1 MEFSPLADRIPPD
14 KRASSIGRCNTIWYK
29 SFFYKVVFMRFK
41 RRFKLSEQQ
50 RNEMWSR
57 WKAGQSLHEV
67 GRAFGKAHGVIHFML
82 AQHGGIAPAARRRS
96 PRTLTLAEREEIS
109 RGIASGG
116 SIRGIAKSLK
126 RAVSTV
132 SREVARHGGRPL
144 YRASDAD
151 QQAWNSALRP
161 KRCLLA
167 LDVKLQEIVACKL
180 MLDWSPEQVSGWLNS
195 EYPGDERMRV
205 SHETIYRSLFI
216 QARGVLKKEL
226 IQHLRFKR
234 RIRRSRHARDTG
246 HHKGQIVDAISIRER
261 PAEIEDRAIPGH
273 WEGDLIGGTKNSH
286 IATLVERHSR
296 FTMLIKVASKDTT
309 TVVAALT
316 QHVGKLPA
324 ALRRSLTWD
333 RGLEM
338 AQHKSFTVD
347 TEVKVY
353 FCDPQSPW
361 QRGSNE
367 NTNGLLRQYFP
378 KRTDLS
384 VYSQE
389 ELDEVALRLNQ
400 RPRKTLGFQTPAD
413 RLQASVALTC

>member
-1 MEFSPLADRIPPD
+1 MTFR
-14 KRASSIGRCNTIWYK
+14 
-29 SFFYKVVFMRFK
+29 

-50 RNEMWSR
+50 RADMWRR
-57 WKAGQSLHEV
+57 WKAGQSLHEI
-67 GRAFGKAHGVIHFML
+67 GRAFSKDHVSIQFML
-82 AQHGGIAPAARRRS
+82 AQHGGIAPAARQRS
-96 PRTLTLAEREEIS
+96 ALTLTLAERENIS
-109 RGIASGG
+109 RGIACGS
-116 SIRGIAKSLK
+116 SIREIARRLQ

-144 YRASDAD
+144 YRATDAD
-151 QQAWNSALRP
+151 QHAWDSALRP

-167 LDVKLQEIVACKL
+167 LHVKLQEIVAGKL
-180 MLDWSPEQVSGWLNS
+180 MLDWSPEQVSGWLKS
-195 EYPGDERMRV
+195 EYPEDESMRV

-234 RIRRSRHARDTG
+234 RIRRSRHARDSG

-296 FTMLIKVASKDTT
+296 FVMLVRVPSKDTA
-309 TVVAALT
+309 TVVAALS
-316 QHVGKLPA
+316 QYIGKLPA
-324 ALRRSLTWD
+324 TLRRSLTWD

-389 ELDEVALRLNQ
+389 EIDEVALKLNQ

-413 RLQASVALTC
+413 KLQASVAMTH

>member
-1 MEFSPLADRIPPD
+1 MRQ
-14 KRASSIGRCNTIWYK
+14 GRRYGLSAEQKAEIW
-29 SFFYKVVFMRFK
+29 R
-41 RRFKLSEQQ
+41 
-50 RNEMWSR
+50 R
-57 WKAGQSLHEV
+57 WKTGESLHEI
-67 GRAFGKAHGVIHFML
+67 GRAFGKNHGSIQFLLSH
-82 AQHGGIAPAARRRS
+82 HGGIAPAIRRRS
-96 PRTLTLAEREEIS
+96 QRTLTLAERETIS
-109 RGIASGG
+109 RGIASGS
-116 SIRGIAKSLK
+116 SIREIARGLQ
-126 RAVSTV
+126 RAASTV
-132 SREVARHGGRPL
+132 SREMVRHGGGPL
-144 YRASDAD
+144 YRANEAD
-151 QQAWNSALRP
+151 QQAWKLAQRP
-161 KRCLLA
+161 KKCLLA
-167 LDVKLQEIVACKL
+167 THGKLRTIVASKL
-180 MLDWSPEQVSGWLNS
+180 ILDWSPEQISGWLKIR
-195 EYPGDERMRV
+195 YPGNESMRV

-226 IQHLRFKR
+226 IQHLRTKR
-234 RIRRSRHARDTG
+234 RIRRSRHSRVG
-246 HHKGQIVDAISIRER
+246 GQSRGQIVDAISIRER

-273 WEGDLIGGTKNSH
+273 WEGDLLGGTKNSH

-296 FTMLIKVASKDTT
+296 FTMLVKVSGRNTA
-309 TVVAALT
+309 TVIAALSK
-316 QHVGKLPA
+316 HVRKLPA

-384 VYSQE
+384 AYSQA
-389 ELDEVALRLNQ
+389 ELEEVALRLNQ

-413 RLQASVALTC
+413 RLQASVALTH